1 MTNSVRDNP
10 ELHRF
15 ELDLGDSVAVA
26 NYRETPGVIT
36 IFHTETPSQHQGQG
50 VASTLVTGA
59 LDIIRSR
66 GQKVR
71 ARCAFV
77 TAFLAKH
84 PEYQDLIG

>member
-15 ELDLGDSVAVA
+15 EMDLGDSVAVA

-36 IFHTETPSQHQGQG
+36 IFHTETPSQHQGRG

-59 LDIIRSR
+59 LDIIRAR

-71 ARCAFV
+71 ARCEFV

-84 PEYQDLIG
+84 PEYQDLEG